1 MLTHEMTS
9 NIHIY
14 RLSYSQSSSSTYCH
28 VPEVE
33 SAHHVHEGEHD
44 AGHDHEAEVEV
55 AEHHQ
60 GHLTHSVITWCHV
73 VMTHQAHRAQ
83 GQAQVTPEL
92 PRDDGVSL
100 PGLVNLNGKTM
111 KAYFLY

>member
-1 MLTHEMTS
+1 MILTHEMTS
-9 NIHIY
+9 NIHIL
-14 RLSYSQSSSSTYCH
+14 RLCYGQASSTYCH

-60 GHLTHSVITWCHV
+60 GHLTHNVTLSGLGPCCGDSP
-73 VMTHQAHRAQ
+73 APPRPGPGPGYARA
-83 GQAQVTPEL
+83 PPL
-92 PRDDGVSL
+92 
-100 PGLVNLNGKTM
+100 
-111 KAYFLY
+111 

>member
-1 MLTHEMTS
+1 M
-9 NIHIY
+9 
-14 RLSYSQSSSSTYCH
+14 
-28 VPEVE
+28 E

-60 GHLTHSVITWCHV
+60 GHLTHNVTISGLGHV
-73 VMTHQAHRAQ
+73 VVTHQPHRAQ

-92 PRDDGVSL
+92 PRYDGVSL
-100 PGLVNLNGKTM
+100 PGLVNLNGKQ
-111 KAYFLY
+111 